1 MTRMRVTSLDV
12 AKRAGVSRT
21 TVSIVLNDIQ
31 GFSIPDDTRQRVM
44 QAALDLNY
52 VPNAAAQALA
62 SRRSQI
68 VGLILTR
75 SPHHILSDVFLNQV
89 LDGLIQTVHK
99 HEMLLMIEIVEPQHQ
114 EQAYL
119 QLIRAK
125 RIDGLLLSGP
135 RFDDQALLAL
145 EKDSFPTVLMGRLPG
160 TGFPSIDVDNLSAA
174 CNAVDH
180 LIGLGH
186 RNIACITNA
195 GISYTAASD
204 RLNGYRQAIESAG
217 ITYND
222 ALVRFGDF
230 DPESGYKQMNSLL
243 AAGSSISAVF
253 VASDVVALGAKAAIR
268 ERGLRIP
275 QDIAVVGFDDVPLAR
290 YLDPPLTTVRIPAT
304 ELAIK
309 AGEAV
314 VQLINGNPPPH
325 STELLQTQLIVRE
338 SCGAS
343 MMHS

>member
-314 VQLINGNPPPH
+314 VQLINGNPPSH